1 MHVHT
6 GIRVRAQRG
15 GERIHS
21 HSHNTCIQSHIH
33 IQYLF
38 ASCRVFRSAVSP
50 YVAIGSTPYCIVA
63 VSCEV
68 FHIYVRIY
76 RYSMEGPT
84 GRLPGLK
91 PRGIDLRYRR
101 LCTVRNR
108 PWIRKYRTKS
118 EEPLVQ

>member
-1 MHVHT
+1 MDVV
-6 GIRVRAQRG
+6 I
-15 GERIHS
+15 I
-21 HSHNTCIQSHIH
+21 
-33 IQYLF
+33 LF
-38 ASCRVFRSAVSP
+38 TAIIA
-50 YVAIGSTPYCIVA
+50 YVIDGLGTRLEHYRMPITTYATL
-63 VSCEV
+63 
-68 FHIYVRIY
+68 YVRIY

-118 EEPLVQ
+118 EEPLVP